1 LEHLQNERLN
11 WITDVLDDMMVGSLE
26 LFEELVEMKQVHVD
40 EMMVFVSLVES
51 LYRVEML

>member
-1 LEHLQNERLN
+1 MF
-11 WITDVLDDMMVGSLE
+11 DVLDDMMVESLE
-26 LFEELVEMKQVHVD
+26 LFEELAEMKQVHVD